1 MAKQVWA
8 TSKHRYRASAAEK
21 RMYGGATVT
30 VFLVGYEGD
39 DAKNWVEVT
48 GYGPT
53 PGERK
58 TDAIK
63 RAMPL
68 LESKST

>member
-1 MAKQVWA
+1 M
-8 TSKHRYRASAAEK
+8 SKIIAVSKERYRATASQK
-21 RMYGGATVT
+21 RLYGGNTVT
-30 VFLVGYEGD
+30 IFFIFREED
-39 DAKNWVEVT
+39 KDNTKAWKEVT

-63 RAMPL
+63 
-68 LESKST
+68 KSGI